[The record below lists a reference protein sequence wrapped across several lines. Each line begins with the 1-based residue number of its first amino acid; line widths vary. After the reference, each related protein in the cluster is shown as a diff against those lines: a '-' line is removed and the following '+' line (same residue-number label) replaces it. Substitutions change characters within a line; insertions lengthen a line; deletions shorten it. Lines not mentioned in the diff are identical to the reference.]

1 MPFFV
6 SSSFFILASHM
17 KMMMMTFETLLI
29 SLVMILMKNIMVMI
43 RNIMMK
49 NIITMAFEG
58 KLVPVSS
65 VLQVPRNALGQV
77 SS

>member
-1 MPFFV
+1 
-6 SSSFFILASHM
+6 M
-17 KMMMMTFETLLI
+17 KMMMMTFETLLM
-29 SLVMILMKNIMVMI
+29 SLVMILMKNMMVMMMI
-43 RNIMMK
+43 RNIMIK

-65 VLQVPRNALGQV
+65 VLQVPWNALGQV

>member
-1 MPFFV
+1 
-6 SSSFFILASHM
+6 M
-17 KMMMMTFETLLI
+17 KMMMMTFETLLM
-29 SLVMILMKNIMVMI
+29 SLVMILMKNMMVMVMI
-43 RNIMMK
+43 RNIMIK

-77 SS
+77 SSLNDHHHPHC